1 ETVYLSIDLS
11 GIGTSNDDYEC
22 KGRKSKPKPRKKR
35 PTISK
40 VLKSRYGLKS
50 PEENDNTKPNLEEE
64 KIKRI
69 NEPNKPRIRKAKI
82 EIYEPN
88 QESIE
93 KNLEEDKIEDQEIGA
108 KRKEILDQQKS
119 TDMDLN
125 GERNKLYKKENP
137 IILARENRTISVD
150 TACKNTIETSSN
162 LEGKLFG
169 SAEKIDLKPLLQK
182 TMDEINTEKDIPKE
196 LIESVK
202 AELNRA
208 NTIELDSTITKV
220 NNIVDLV
227 KNTQST
233 ENLEDIKDDI
243 SIEEGYRKK
252 KINEK
257 FDHINKYTSKVPS
270 KEAITK
276 KAIEMSYVK
285 EIHVEKDEHEAF
297 KNHERPTEPD
307 GANRDKD
314 KPKTS
319 YYYPKYIKIGH
330 IIETIEEYFENRNSI
345 ETDIRPD
352 TTIDLGYTCEAW
364 KRKIETLKRITK
376 KSKDKDLN
384 KTKIQEDYEST
395 TLDHKCEVWIKRKHK
410 IIDKNCNN
418 AEIADTVQD
427 AETLRKD
434 KVQLILLLQNLKSRY
449 QELKVTNSNQIE
461 EKIGMYGPKNE
472 KKQWLGILS
481 RKTTIFRM
489 ILYEII

>member
-1 ETVYLSIDLS
+1 MGFKYEPMCAT
-11 GIGTSNDDYEC
+11 GTSNDDYEC

-220 NNIVDLV
+220 NNI
-227 KNTQST
+227 
-233 ENLEDIKDDI
+233 
-243 SIEEGYRKK
+243 
-252 KINEK
+252 
-257 FDHINKYTSKVPS
+257 
-270 KEAITK
+270 
-276 KAIEMSYVK
+276 
-285 EIHVEKDEHEAF
+285 
-297 KNHERPTEPD
+297 
-307 GANRDKD
+307 
-314 KPKTS
+314 
-319 YYYPKYIKIGH
+319 
-330 IIETIEEYFENRNSI
+330 
-345 ETDIRPD
+345 
-352 TTIDLGYTCEAW
+352 GYTCEAW

-395 TLDHKCEVWIKRKHK
+395 TLDHKCEVWIKRV
-410 IIDKNCNN
+410 N
-418 AEIADTVQD
+418 
-427 AETLRKD
+427 
-434 KVQLILLLQNLKSRY
+434 
-449 QELKVTNSNQIE
+449 EL
-461 EKIGMYGPKNE
+461 
-472 KKQWLGILS
+472 W
-481 RKTTIFRM
+481 
-489 ILYEII
+489 